1 MLAYTARRI
10 ALLVPLLV
18 GIAVLV
24 FLLMHLIPGDPARVL
39 LGDDATK
46 EAVDRLRA
54 SLGLDRP
61 LPVQLWLYFQRL
73 AAFDLGRSIFQSQSV
88 ASLILARLPATLEI
102 AFMALL
108 ISALLGIALGVAA
121 AVKQGS
127 PVDVFCMMFAQ
138 AGVSMPVFWLGIL
151 LMYVFAVEL
160 HWLPAI
166 GRGEP
171 LPSAIGAAFSGRP
184 EVLLKS
190 LSHLVMPALAL
201 GLSNAAVISRLVR
214 AAMLEMLSSD
224 FVRTARAKGMGE
236 GVVVFRHALRNAL
249 LPVVTVIGWQC
260 GVLLSG
266 SVLTEG
272 IFGWPGLGQL
282 AVNAI
287 AQRDIPLVQGVIL
300 TFAFVFALVN
310 LTVDL
315 LYSAIDPRVRL
326 G

>member
-1 MLAYTARRI
+1 MLAYAARRI

-39 LGDDATK
+39 LGDDATP
-46 EAVDRLRA
+46 EAVARLRA
-54 SLGLDRP
+54 SLGLDRA
-61 LPVQLWLYFQRL
+61 LPVQLWLYFERL
-73 AAFDLGRSIFQSQSV
+73 AALDLGRSIFQSQSV

-108 ISALLGIALGVAA
+108 ISALLGVALGVAA

-127 PVDVFCMMFAQ
+127 IIDVLCMVFAQ

-171 LPSAIGAAFSGRP
+171 LPAAIGAALSGRP

-310 LTVDL
+310 LLVDL